1 MPTFDSRRAGAVRI
15 AAAVV
20 LARIAVLAALAV
32 LAVLTAPAAPAQS
45 TLPTPHQAVAGAS
58 PSSAPASDS
67 SILAAEQYER
77 PPAVIERLVTAPRE
91 NNVSLSA
98 ATQSPD
104 RRRFYKL
111 VSAGMPSVTTF
122 GKPHYYLGELQ
133 VDYLANRARS
143 LTDRGAAR
151 LDLIDGLTG
160 SVRQIAA
167 PAGATLS
174 SPAWSPDGAR
184 IAYIANF
191 ANDTRLYVADVAT
204 GRTHALGSASLLAT
218 LVTEPQWTADGRS
231 IVAVVIPDD
240 RKSPPAEPAIATG
253 PEVRMTDGKKD
264 KTRVYATLLQGPHD
278 AALLEYYITGQLAL
292 INAKS
297 GAVHRVGAPAMID
310 DVDPSP
316 DGRYFRVTLVRKPFS
331 YIVPMTSFAR
341 SEELWDANGRT
352 VTQLTEQAARLSD
365 DRDAQSPA
373 ERAAADT
380 VSRGF
385 TWLPDGSGLA
395 YLKQDPA
402 PQRGEPDSSGEAS
415 ASERGSGAAG
425 RAARRKDHLYAWA
438 PPFDAASRRELF
450 TSDNRMGSV
459 LFSADAKMA
468 FVAENVSGTGHV
480 YAVYFNEPTKR
491 YTIWRLRGLN
501 ASVGGGRR
509 FFGGGGRGGNGA
521 DSVTFYENPGAL
533 MTTPSRAGV
542 DVALLSPDGSAAY
555 LEGTHYNRDW
565 EHQAPRGFVDRV
577 EIRTGKK
584 TPVFEGAADVSE
596 TVTAALDDSLS
607 KVIVERQSPT
617 MVPDAWLRDAA
628 SGQSMKQLTHN
639 MDVAPEFTHAVRK
652 RIWVT
657 RADGYR
663 FLVNLTLPEGYQAGT
678 RLPAMFWFYPYEYT
692 DEDGYLRTLRTEN
705 INEFPRSAPRT
716 IEYLVTQG
724 YAVADFDPP
733 IVGEQGRMNDNYVND
748 LRNNLYAVIDELD
761 RDGFIDRTRLAIGGH
776 SYGAFSTVNAM
787 VHTAFFKAGI
797 AGDGMYN
804 RSLTPNGFQNERRD
818 FWSGQKAYLDMSPF
832 LYADKLSGALLM
844 YHSLE
849 DQNVGT
855 ALESSTRMLHALQ
868 GLGKTAALY
877 MYPYEDHGPLTRETV
892 LDQWARWVAWLDR
905 YVKNSSQVAASP
917 VVKAAGQ

>member
-1 MPTFDSRRAGAVRI
+1 MHTFVLRRPRAAGFV
-15 AAAVV
+15 
-20 LARIAVLAALAV
+20 IAVALLV
-32 LAVLTAPAAPAQS
+32 ITAPVARTQIAPA
-45 TLPTPHQAVAGAS
+45 TPRGAAGAS
-58 PSSAPASDS
+58 GAAASPTASASDS
-67 SILAAEQYER
+67 VILASEQYER

-91 NNVSLSA
+91 KNVSLTA

-104 RRRFYKL
+104 RRWFYKL
-111 VSAGMPSVTTF
+111 VSDGMPSVQTF

-143 LTDRGAAR
+143 LTDRGAAA

-160 SVRQIAA
+160 SVRTIAA

-191 ANDTRLYVADVAT
+191 ANATRLYVADVAT
-204 GRTHALGSASLLAT
+204 GKSRALGSVSLLAT
-218 LVTEPQWTADGRS
+218 LVTEPRWTADGRS
-231 IVAVVIPDD
+231 IVAVVIPDG
-240 RKSPPAEPAIATG
+240 RKAPPVAPAIATG
-253 PEVRMTDGKKD
+253 PEVRISDGQKD

-278 AALLEYYITGQLAL
+278 AALLEYYITGQLAR
-292 INAKS
+292 IDAKS
-297 GAVHRVGAPAMID
+297 GAVRRVGAPAMID

-341 SEELWDANGRT
+341 SEELWDADGHIVARLAG
-352 VTQLTEQAARLSD
+352 QPARLSD

-373 ERAAADT
+373 QRAAADT
-380 VSRGF
+380 VPRGF

-402 PQRGEPDSSGEAS
+402 PQRGDADSSAEAPG
-415 ASERGSGAAG
+415 SERGGGASG

-438 PPFDAASRRELF
+438 PPFDSTSRHELL
-450 TSDNRMGSV
+450 TSDSRIGSV
-459 LFSADAKMA
+459 LFSDDAKMA
-468 FVAENVSGTGHV
+468 FVAENAAGTGHV
-480 YAVYFNEPTKR
+480 YAVYFDQPAKR

-501 ASVGGGRR
+501 ASVGANRR
-509 FFGGGGRGGNGA
+509 GFGGGGRGGNGA
-521 DSVTFYENPGAL
+521 DSVTFYANPGAI
-533 MTTPSRAGV
+533 MTKTSRSGV
-542 DVALLSPDGSAAY
+542 DVALLSPDGNFAY

-565 EHQAPRGFVDRV
+565 QHQAPRGFVERV

-584 TPVFEGAADVSE
+584 TPVFAGAGDVFE
-596 TVTAALDDSLS
+596 TVTATLDDSLS
-607 KVIVERQSPT
+607 KVIVERQSQT
-617 MVPDAWLRDAA
+617 MIPDAWLRDAA
-628 SGQSMKQLTHN
+628 SPRSMKKLTSN
-639 MDVAPEFTHAVRK
+639 VDYVPEFTHAVRK

-663 FLVNLTLPEGYQAGT
+663 FLVNLTLPEGYQVGT

-692 DEDGYLRTLRTEN
+692 DEGGYLRTLRTEN
-705 INEFPRSAPRT
+705 INQFPRSAPRT

-733 IVGEQGRMNDNYVND
+733 IVGEAGRMNDNYVND

-761 RDGFIDRTRLAIGGH
+761 RDGYIDRARLAIGGH

-787 VHTAFFKAGI
+787 VHTPFFKAGI

-855 ALESSTRMLHALQ
+855 ALESSTRMLQALQ

-905 YVKNSSQVAASP
+905 YVKSVPQVANGPDSK
-917 VVKAAGQ
+917 VAGSEGADP